1 MFFLVRCVFWLW
13 VVFSTIFAQTT
24 ADGRAPRHAP
34 AAQPIAVAEPVVHA
48 ARSWLSAAAARVANE
63 CAAKPAACL
72 AVAAQFSKLA
82 ADRAAAP
89 VSPAPA
95 FALRPTLTD
104 VPASNVPLPPRRPSF
119 SFPLRMNS
127 ALEKAARREYLMDG
141 ARAEADF

>member
-24 ADGRAPRHAP
+24 ADGGAPRHAP
-34 AAQPIAVAEPVVHA
+34 EQPSAVAGPVVHA
-48 ARSWLSAAAARVANE
+48 AQSWLSAAAARVASE

-82 ADRAAAP
+82 ADRGAAP
-89 VSPAPA
+89 VSPDPR

-104 VPASNVPLPPRRPSF
+104 VPGSNVPLPPRRPNF